1 MIDTLLSFFELGGP
15 VVFLL
20 FIVAVTLFSLLANR
34 FLFVFTDAK
43 VEHDAALQEIKKLGS
58 FESRN
63 RAIKNMYLHDVKTS
77 LFRNFKLIQILIVIC
92 PVLGLLGTVT
102 GMIQVF
108 DVVAVLGTG
117 NARALASG
125 ITMATLPTMVG
136 MTVSIIGLLLFA
148 LLNNLSQKYTIS

>member
-1 MIDTLLSFFELGGP
+1 MFKTFFGFFELGGP
-15 VVFLL
+15 VVFILFLVSVLL
-20 FIVAVTLFSLLANR
+20 FFLIISRINFFYFIVNEEKNKVKSTIASLPGDKHEKSL
-34 FLFVFTDAK
+34 
-43 VEHDAALQEIKKLGS
+43 KKLALC
-58 FESRN
+58 E
-63 RAIKNMYLHDVKTS
+63 YDE
-77 LFRNFKLIQILIVIC
+77 KLNDGFQLINILIIIC

-136 MTVSIIGLLLFA
+136 MTISIIGLLVMAYLR
-148 LLNNLSQKYTIS
+148 NLSIKHRIDQ

>member
-1 MIDTLLSFFELGGP
+1 
-15 VVFLL
+15 
-20 FIVAVTLFSLLANR
+20 
-34 FLFVFTDAK
+34 
-43 VEHDAALQEIKKLGS
+43 
-58 FESRN
+58 
-63 RAIKNMYLHDVKTS
+63 
-77 LFRNFKLIQILIVIC
+77 
-92 PVLGLLGTVT
+92 VLGLLGTVT

>member
-1 MIDTLLSFFELGGP
+1 MIDTLLTFFELGGP

-43 VEHDAALQEIKKLGS
+43 AEHDAALQEIKKLGS

-63 RAIKNMYLHDVKTS
+63 RAIKNMYLHDVKAS

>member
-1 MIDTLLSFFELGGP
+1 MEEIDYRP
-15 VVFLL
+15 RVCR
-20 FIVAVTLFSLLANR
+20 VTQYSQIN
-34 FLFVFTDAK
+34 
-43 VEHDAALQEIKKLGS
+43 
-58 FESRN
+58 
-63 RAIKNMYLHDVKTS
+63 
-77 LFRNFKLIQILIVIC
+77 ILIIIC

-136 MTVSIIGLLLFA
+136 MTISIIGLLIMAYLR
-148 LLNNLSQKYTIS
+148 NLSIKHRIDQ

>member
-1 MIDTLLSFFELGGP
+1 
-15 VVFLL
+15 
-20 FIVAVTLFSLLANR
+20 
-34 FLFVFTDAK
+34 
-43 VEHDAALQEIKKLGS
+43 
-58 FESRN
+58 
-63 RAIKNMYLHDVKTS
+63 MYLHDVKAS

>member
-1 MIDTLLSFFELGGP
+1 M
-15 VVFLL
+15 
-20 FIVAVTLFSLLANR
+20 
-34 FLFVFTDAK
+34 
-43 VEHDAALQEIKKLGS
+43 EHDAALQEIKKLGS

-63 RAIKNMYLHDVKTS
+63 RAIKNMYLHDVKAS

>member
-1 MIDTLLSFFELGGP
+1 M
-15 VVFLL
+15 
-20 FIVAVTLFSLLANR
+20 
-34 FLFVFTDAK
+34 
-43 VEHDAALQEIKKLGS
+43 AALQSNPE
-58 FESRN
+58 
-63 RAIKNMYLHDVKTS
+63 
-77 LFRNFKLIQILIVIC
+77 LINILIIIC

-136 MTVSIIGLLLFA
+136 MTISIIGLLIMAYLR
-148 LLNNLSQKYTIS
+148 NLSIKHRIDQ